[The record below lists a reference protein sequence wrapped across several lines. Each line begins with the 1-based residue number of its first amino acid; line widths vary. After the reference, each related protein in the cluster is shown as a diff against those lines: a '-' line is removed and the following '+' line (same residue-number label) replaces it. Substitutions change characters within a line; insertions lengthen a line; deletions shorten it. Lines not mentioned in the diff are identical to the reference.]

1 MKIDNFY
8 KYECN
13 VYKYQL
19 RYLIIIIGIIINLM
33 FYLYFY

>member
-13 VYKYQL
+13 VNKYQL
-19 RYLIIIIGIIINLM
+19 RYLIVIIGIIINLM